1 MDKDLAIERMID
13 LIDAVCDE
21 AAAADA
27 GLTSKDIAKVLRDL
41 ADDWDNH

>member
-21 AAAADA
+21 AADA